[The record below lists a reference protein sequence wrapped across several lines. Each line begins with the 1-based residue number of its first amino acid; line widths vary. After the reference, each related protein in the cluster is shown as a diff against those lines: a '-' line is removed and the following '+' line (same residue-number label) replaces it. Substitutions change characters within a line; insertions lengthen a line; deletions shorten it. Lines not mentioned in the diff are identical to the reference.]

1 MHRQIIYIRFTS
13 QTISMKMKSA
23 KNDLGDYSDIKKR
36 FREIRIDSRLTQADL
51 AKIVGLTPG
60 SVGAI
65 EQGLY
70 TPSFKVLRAL
80 HQRLGVSY
88 DYIIDGDKSDIEDLK
103 RRIINLEE
111 ENAMLKKVVAKLTK

>member
-1 MHRQIIYIRFTS
+1 MRIKTTKQ
-13 QTISMKMKSA
+13 
-23 KNDLGDYSDIKKR
+23 DLGDYSDIKKR
-36 FREIRIDSRLTQADL
+36 FKEIRIDSRLTQADL

-103 RRIINLEE
+103 RRIRSLEE
-111 ENAMLKKVVAKLTK
+111 ENTRLKKVVDKLTK